1 MKHFIID
8 GNNLIGRTKILNQL
22 LKKDKQQSRER
33 LAFILSRY
41 FSKRKATVSLHF
53 DGFENEKIN
62 VPGIKIKYSQS
73 LSADEKIKREIESV
87 KNPGNIILI
96 TSDLNLLEFGRVC
109 SCHILKSEE
118 FAKLILSS
126 ESSDEEQNKI
136 DEINSTDEFR
146 RLFGIK

>member
-22 LKKDKQQSRER
+22 LKKDKQQSREK

-41 FSKRKATVSLHF
+41 FSKRKASVSLHF

-62 VPGIKIKYSQS
+62 VSGINIKYSQS
-73 LSADEKIKREIESV
+73 LSADEKIKREIESG
-87 KNPGNIILI
+87 KNPRNIILI

-109 SCHILKSEE
+109 SCQLLKSEE

-126 ESSDEEQNKI
+126 DSSDEEQNKI
-136 DEINSTDEFR
+136 DEINSIEEFR

>member
-1 MKHFIID
+1 MKHYIID
-8 GNNLIGRTKILNQL
+8 GNNLIGKIKSINQL
-22 LKKDKQQSRER
+22 QKKNKQHSREK
-33 LAFILSRY
+33 LSFMLGRY
-41 FSKRKATVSLHF
+41 FSKRKASVSLHF
-53 DGFENEKIN
+53 DGFENQKIN

-87 KNPGNIILI
+87 KNPRNIILI

-109 SCHILKSEE
+109 SCQLLKSEE

-126 ESSDEEQNKI
+126 DSSDEEQNKI
-136 DEINSTDEFR
+136 DEINSIEEFR